1 MNNLYKYSNI
11 NPQGGENMQLLA
23 GFVLVILVVGFIWG
37 LQLAIAELVWYLA
50 PFIFVIFGILLL
62 VGGYLVVGLISLLI
76 GLVLIYIRYLS

>member
-1 MNNLYKYSNI
+1 
-11 NPQGGENMQLLA
+11 MQLLA
-23 GFVLVILVVGFIWG
+23 GIVLVILIVGFIWG

-62 VGGYLVVGLISLLI
+62 VGGFTIIGLISLLI